1 MSHSV
6 KQLKKAARII
16 LVGAPGVGKGTQSER
31 LLSRFP
37 QLASISSGD
46 LLREN
51 VRRRTPLGKSHLLIL
66 LLRDAREELVQY
78 LTNSIGVQAEAA
90 MQSGNLVPDSMILNL
105 ISSELMSKGWLPPSE
120 TQSQTT
126 TSPSSPPTASFPS
139 ISATASFI
147 LDGFPRTAAQATAL
161 DTLVPVNFVV
171 ELITPASVILS
182 RIASRWVHE
191 PSGRVYNTD
200 FNAPKTPGKDDVTGE
215 PLTQREDDSIDTWKQ
230 RLRKFE
236 ETSRA
241 LLDHYDGRGCLWR
254 VEGNSS
260 DEISPQLFAEVER
273 RFC

>member
-1 MSHSV
+1 MSHSR
-6 KQLKKAARII
+6 QLQKAARVI
-16 LVGAPGVGKGTQSER
+16 LIGAPGVGKGTQSER

-51 VRRRTPLGKSHLLIL
+51 VRRRTPLGV
-66 LLRDAREELVQY
+66 E
-78 LTNSIGVQAEAA
+78 AEAA

-105 ISSELMSKGWLPPSE
+105 ISSELKSKGWLTPS
-120 TQSQTT
+120 TQS
-126 TSPSSPPTASFPS
+126 SSS
-139 ISATASFI
+139 ISTSSSARESLTLSPTASFI
-147 LDGFPRTAAQATAL
+147 LDGFPRTAPQATSL
-161 DTLVPVNFVV
+161 DTLVPVNFV
-171 ELITPASVILS
+171 
-182 RIASRWVHE
+182 

-200 FNAPKTPGKDDVTGE
+200 FHAPKVPGKDDVTGE
-215 PLTQREDDSIDTWKQ
+215 PLTQRQDDSIDTWKQ

-241 LLDHYDGRGCLWR
+241 LLEHYDRRGCLWR

>member
-1 MSHSV
+1 MSQTTR
-6 KQLKKAARII
+6 QLKKAARII

-31 LLSRFP
+31 LLARFP

-51 VRRRTPLGKSHLLIL
+51 VRRKTPLGL
-66 LLRDAREELVQY
+66 E
-78 LTNSIGVQAEAA
+78 AEAT
-90 MQSGNLVPDSMILNL
+90 MQSGNLVPDSMILSL
-105 ISSELMSKGWLPPSE
+105 ISSELKSKGWLPPPSP
-120 TQSQTT
+120 SP
-126 TSPSSPPTASFPS
+126 SPSSSSSSSSSPS
-139 ISATASFI
+139 NESADSSSAPSTPSSTLCPTASFI
-147 LDGFPRTAAQATAL
+147 LDGFPRTASQANSL
-161 DTLVPVNFVV
+161 DALVPVNFVV
-171 ELITPASVILS
+171 NLVTPPSVILS

-200 FNAPKTPGKDDVTGE
+200 FHAPKVAGRDDVTGE

-241 LLDHYDGRGCLWR
+241 LLEHYERRGCLWR

-260 DEISPQLFAEVER
+260 DEISPKLFAEIER

>member
-1 MSHSV
+1 MSHTT

-16 LVGAPGVGKGTQSER
+16 LIGAPGVGKGTQSER
-31 LLSRFP
+31 LLARFP

-51 VRRRTPLGKSHLLIL
+51 VRRRTPLGL
-66 LLRDAREELVQY
+66 
-78 LTNSIGVQAEAA
+78 QAEEA

-105 ISSELMSKGWLPPSE
+105 ISSELQSKGWLPPSQSSA
-120 TQSQTT
+120 TQNPQTPT
-126 TSPSSPPTASFPS
+126 LSPS
-139 ISATASFI
+139 ASFI
-147 LDGFPRTAAQATAL
+147 LDGFPRTATQAASL

-171 ELITPASVILS
+171 HLLTPPSVILS

-200 FNAPKTPGKDDVTGE
+200 FHPPKVPGKDDVTGE

-230 RLRKFE
+230 RLKKFE

-241 LLDHYDGRGCLWR
+241 LLDHYDKRGCLWR

-260 DEISPQLFAEVER
+260 DEISPQLYAEVER

>member
-1 MSHSV
+1 MSHTT

-31 LLSRFP
+31 LLARFP

-51 VRRRTPLGKSHLLIL
+51 VRRKTTLGL
-66 LLRDAREELVQY
+66 
-78 LTNSIGVQAEAA
+78 QAEAA
-90 MQSGNLVPDSMILNL
+90 MQSGNLVPDSMILSL
-105 ISSELMSKGWLPPSE
+105 ISSELKSKGWLPPSSSSEPSPDIPE
-120 TQSQTT
+120 TSTSQSSTSAPT
-126 TSPSSPPTASFPS
+126 LSPS
-139 ISATASFI
+139 ASFI
-147 LDGFPRTAAQATAL
+147 LDGFPRTAIQATSL
-161 DTLVPVNFVV
+161 DSLVPVNFVV
-171 ELITPASVILS
+171 NLITPPSVILS

-200 FNAPKTPGKDDVTGE
+200 FHAPKVPGKDDITGE
-215 PLTQREDDSIDTWKQ
+215 PLTQRDDDSIDTWKQ

-241 LLDHYDGRGCLWR
+241 LLEHYDRRGCLFR

-260 DEISPQLFAEVER
+260 DEISPQLFAEIER